1 MILYFIWQH
10 LTFVFNG
17 NLDHGLIRLDDADA

>member
-1 MILYFIWQH
+1 MILYFIWQ

-17 NLDHGLIRLDDADA
+17 NLDHGLIRLDHADA